1 MLHELI
7 DFLLLGSILLSHS
20 AHELLHPCHIGL
32 SNGMRL
38 ITARLLTCNI
48 NDAVAIVGCWCN
60 REKQGGSHH

>member
-38 ITARLLTCNI
+38 ITARLLTCDI
-48 NDAVAIVGCWCN
+48 NDAVAIVGYWCN

>member
-7 DFLLLGSILLSHS
+7 DFLLFGSILLSHS

-38 ITARLLTCNI
+38 ITARLLTCDI
-48 NDAVAIVGCWCN
+48 NDAFAIVGCWCN